1 MFGAELAF
9 KEPSKALYALANT
22 SCLQSGTS
30 RSFPF
35 SRRSSTREKTGKD
48 GVTRH
53 GKRRQEK
60 HFLSL
65 HLLFC
70 SICCFPAAFS
80 HSTSFPFLGAFN
92 AHEFVFARG
101 KSRMQHFIFYRF
113 AFSAVFSLFFSLSL
127 SLRSIVDATLDLHAE
142 RKSQKIL
149 MWISYY
155 ASYLFVCMW
164 EVERGPFNKTIMWNS
179 YNSWNTKLERKLRR
193 WSAFMWCLF
202 LDKTR

>member
-9 KEPSKALYALANT
+9 KEPSKALYALANA

-70 SICCFPAAFS
+70 SICCFLAAFS

-101 KSRMQHFIFYRF
+101 KSRCNILFSIVLRF
-113 AFSAVFSLFFSLSL
+113 RLFSLYFFLSL
-127 SLRSIVDATLDLHAE
+127 SIFALDCRCDSICTRRENH
-142 RKSQKIL
+142 RKFL
-149 MWISYY
+149 CR
-155 ASYLFVCMW
+155 YL
-164 EVERGPFNKTIMWNS
+164 IMPH
-179 YNSWNTKLERKLRR
+179 T
-193 WSAFMWCLF
+193 CLF
-202 LDKTR
+202 ARERLNAAHLTKQ